1 MEHDAGVATTMPA
14 PAAATGAPSSAAKFS
29 REQRKEI
36 INDLIARRAELA
48 EGLGGPDAAHDNDGN
63 SSISGATRS
72 LMQPYLKFAQQQQQQ
87 QQQQL
92 LPGQEYSGGGGGE
105 YSYEVYDGYFG
116 EDGVSPGSGGQPAPY
131 PMYQQHQQYYHQ
143 QQAAFDYPVDAR
155 TNRLVRHEGA
165 IREEMFR
172 ECTFRPKIKELP
184 ASYGVGKAETPRD
197 GTFYDRVIRWKEAKE
212 KATSLKKQQVA
223 RTRESECTFQP
234 RMNTNS
240 DKAARAVRGQR
251 VESNLPVNE
260 RLYRSSEASYAIR
273 EKKIEEELLK
283 ERTAEDQE
291 CTFRPK
297 LATAGKFAEVKP
309 KFLQQKKKPDP
320 HASEAR
326 HAEACSFTPKVKG
339 VNKHMHSAR
348 EYLSANVV
356 ERLSGVSPDPYV
368 GPRPSAD
375 AAAFL
380 AGRSGNNQLFDSPSS
395 ADRGRRSFGGTSD
408 ARRSRSASAPRGG
421 AAGRRART
429 ASPTARSRDDQ
440 HAPLSGGAKHRAR
453 DQRLQEFLGR
463 QQQFSLRVQKE
474 KEKLSSASTPDFKPA
489 LCRKSLELS
498 AQHFKGEFLD
508 RVERDVLRRY
518 DAEQKAFTAKD
529 FSCTF
534 QPQLSKKVETMKAR
548 SVYEMSRGDLLRRE
562 TSQRMMK
569 LRAEREEVEE
579 LTFQPEISKVGK
591 SVQSSLKLK
600 EDPAFFLQHYKG
612 LENGK
617 ARRRALEQQRR
628 VQREMEGC
636 TFSPQ
641 LHECPEYVKRIA
653 QSMHE
658 LRASRSM
665 DAAHAAPAPP
675 PKFVF

>member
-1 MEHDAGVATTMPA
+1 M
-14 PAAATGAPSSAAKFS
+14 
-29 REQRKEI
+29 
-36 INDLIARRAELA
+36 
-48 EGLGGPDAAHDNDGN
+48 
-63 SSISGATRS
+63 
-72 LMQPYLKFAQQQQQQ
+72 
-87 QQQQL
+87 
-92 LPGQEYSGGGGGE
+92 GGGGE

-116 EDGVSPGSGGQPAPY
+116 EDGASPGSQLQYHP
-131 PMYQQHQQYYHQ
+131 QQEQ
-143 QQAAFDYPVDAR
+143 QQGYDYPVDAR

-165 IREEMFR
+165 IREEMFK

-212 KATSLKKQQVA
+212 KTNSLKKQQVI

-251 VESNLPVNE
+251 VESNVPVNE
-260 RLYRSSEASYAIR
+260 RLYRNSEASYAMR

-297 LATAGKFAEVKP
+297 LATVGKFAEVKP
-309 KFLQQKKKPDP
+309 KFLQQKRQPDP

-339 VNKHMHSAR
+339 VNKHMQSAR

-356 ERLSGVSPDPYV
+356 ERLSGLSPDPYAAPRG
-368 GPRPSAD
+368 GPGAPSAD

-380 AGRSGNNQLFDSPSS
+380 ASRSGNNQLFDSPSS
-395 ADRGRRSFGGTSD
+395 VDRGRRSFGGTSV

-440 HAPLSGGAKHRAR
+440 HAPPSGAEHRGR

-463 QQQFSLRVQKE
+463 QQQFSLRMQKE
-474 KEKLSSASTPDFKPA
+474 KEKLSSASTPDFKPS

-498 AQHFKGEFLD
+498 AQHFKVGPPGCAPCASYPGTSLTPPPTPPPLPSLLFPPIHG
-508 RVERDVLRRY
+508 RGS
-518 DAEQKAFTAKD
+518 FWTAWNATCCGATTPSKRP
-529 FSCTF
+529 SPPRTF
-534 QPQLSKKVETMKAR
+534 RAR
-548 SVYEMSRGDLLRRE
+548 S
-562 TSQRMMK
+562 
-569 LRAEREEVEE
+569 
-579 LTFQPEISKVGK
+579 
-591 SVQSSLKLK
+591 
-600 EDPAFFLQHYKG
+600 
-612 LENGK
+612 
-617 ARRRALEQQRR
+617 
-628 VQREMEGC
+628 
-636 TFSPQ
+636 SPN
-641 LHECPEYVKRIA
+641 
-653 QSMHE
+653 
-658 LRASRSM
+658 
-665 DAAHAAPAPP
+665 
-675 PKFVF
+675 